1 MRAYL
6 RFSGLSLIALLVV
19 LVGCA
24 TVPTVV
30 PQALI
35 DARSALAIAKK
46 TNADILVPSEYAEA
60 LRQLDRA
67 EATFSAEQ
75 SIATV
80 EEQAF
85 EAQAYAQIAEAR
97 ARVRIATQE
106 YETVQQAL
114 ITQQSMLTALM
125 QKQQYLDQMQA
136 RIQQTEAD
144 KQAVTAAAAVAAV
157 EQAKQLE
164 EERKKREA
172 AEREAEMLRKAQK
185 IRNAQVKM
193 EARGLVISL
202 SGKVLFDTG
211 SSKLQPG
218 AKSALDQV
226 AEVLN
231 EYTDYHIR
239 IEGHTDST
247 GNALS
252 NNMLSQARAE
262 SVLNYLHQKGVAF
275 DSMTAVGIG
284 STRAIATNK
293 TPEGRQLNRRVEI
306 ILEKKTETQK
316 TP

>member
-1 MRAYL
+1 MRKL
-6 RFSGLSLIALLVV
+6 IRFSSPGLVLLILA
-19 LVGCA
+19 GCA

-35 DARSALAIAKK
+35 DARSALGVAKK
-46 TNADILVPSEYAEA
+46 INADILVPSEYAEA
-60 LRQLDRA
+60 RKQLDRA
-67 EATFSAEQ
+67 EASFSAEQ

-85 EAQAYAQIAEAR
+85 EAKAYAEIAEAHV
-97 ARVRIATQE
+97 RVRIAKQE

-114 ITQQSMLTALM
+114 ITQQGMLTALL
-125 QKQQYLDQMQA
+125 QKQKYLDQMQA
-136 RIQQTEAD
+136 RIQQTEEE
-144 KQAVTAAAAVAAV
+144 KRAAVAAAAAAAA
-157 EQAKQLE
+157 EQAGKLAAE
-164 EERKKREA
+164 KKKREA
-172 AEREAEMLRKAQK
+172 AEREAEMLRKARK

-193 EARGLVISL
+193 EARGLVINL

-226 AEVLN
+226 AEVLL
-231 EYTDYHIR
+231 EYTDYRVR

-262 SVLNYLHQKGVAF
+262 SVLNYLRQKGVAF
-275 DSMTAVGIG
+275 DNLTAVGIG
-284 STRAIATNK
+284 STRAVATNK

-316 TP
+316 NQ